1 MHFLLVQILALH
13 FLEFKFLISKLLK
26 GKLISYLKLKQYLKT
41 IGFEPITFSL
51 KGRHSTNRVLF
62 PYFYT
67 MLLQPAQRIQPFVF
81 PLKRGSRTAKND
93 RFLLMV
99 KTRTEWGRP
108 WRIK

>member
-51 KGRHSTNRVLF
+51 KGRHSTDRVLF
-62 PYFYT
+62 PGISASKLKIKFYINFG
-67 MLLQPAQRIQPFVF
+67 RIYIREN
-81 PLKRGSRTAKND
+81 KISA
-93 RFLLMV
+93 
-99 KTRTEWGRP
+99 
-108 WRIK
+108 

>member
-62 PYFYT
+62 PYFY
-67 MLLQPAQRIQPFVF
+67 MILIQQAPC
-81 PLKRGSRTAKND
+81 T
-93 RFLLMV
+93 
-99 KTRTEWGRP
+99 
-108 WRIK
+108 

>member
-62 PYFYT
+62 PETFKFLFEKEAREKNFFNKT
-67 MLLQPAQRIQPFVF
+67 F
-81 PLKRGSRTAKND
+81 PLFS
-93 RFLLMV
+93 LV
-99 KTRTEWGRP
+99 KKLIG
-108 WRIK
+108 